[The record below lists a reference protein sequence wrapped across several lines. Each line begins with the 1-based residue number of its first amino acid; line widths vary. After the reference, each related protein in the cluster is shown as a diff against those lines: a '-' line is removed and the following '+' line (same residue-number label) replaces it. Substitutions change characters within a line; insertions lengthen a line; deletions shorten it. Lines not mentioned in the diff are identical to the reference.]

1 MKIFENYCHFR
12 IQHEKLPHSA
22 KFHSN
27 PSIIE
32 EIGTMIN
39 RTNAIEFLAQLC
51 LGYFILREGKPAEFL
66 SGTCCPRKLATSR
79 IEGCYVAYVTA
90 EIFHEDLRH

>member
-1 MKIFENYCHFR
+1 M
-12 IQHEKLPHSA
+12 
-22 KFHSN
+22 
-27 PSIIE
+27 
-32 EIGTMIN
+32 GTMRN

-66 SGTCCPRKLATSR
+66 SGACCPRKLATSR